1 MCCARDLRELFIRL
15 RVLVSEIHLPHC
27 IRIFVQIVSECLL
40 FIHLFHPIA
49 NTKPRP
55 SIAPGPP
62 DGLQRKLSDKKS
74 ERFFVS
80 HVSRALLKFNR
91 MLTEA
96 PELDP
101 FRESVHKAGC
111 KVSSD
116 WANGACLFV
125 PLPNEKAE
133 EADWMLDEKHVVI
146 RSENMPT
153 LAEALRLFLKKLM
166 PIARRPTLLPSF
178 LQLAFL
184 WHSFSKFS
192 FSFRLAFPQSAFLQR
207 FLG

>member
-1 MCCARDLRELFIRL
+1 MLTFYSPLSPNCKYFFN
-15 RVLVSEIHLPHC
+15 VVVGFKFS
-27 IRIFVQIVSECLL
+27 
-40 FIHLFHPIA
+40 
-49 NTKPRP
+49 RP

-80 HVSRALLKFNR
+80 HVWRALLKFNR

-116 WANGACLFV
+116 WANGAFLFV
-125 PLPNEKAE
+125 PLPKEKAE

-153 LAEALRLFLKKLM
+153 LAEALRLLLKKLK
-166 PIARRPTLLPSF
+166 PRLQQVDAASKATDLASIVPSACF
-178 LQLAFL
+178 SLAFL
-184 WHSFSKFS
+184 
-192 FSFRLAFPQSAFLQR
+192 
-207 FLG
+207 

>member
-27 IRIFVQIVSECLL
+27 IRIFVQIVSEYLL

-74 ERFFVS
+74 ERFFVL

-96 PELDP
+96 PELEP
-101 FRESVHKAGC
+101 FRESVHKAGR

-125 PLPNEKAE
+125 PLPNE
-133 EADWMLDEKHVVI
+133 MLDEKRVFI

-166 PIARRPTLLPSF
+166 PIARRPILLPSF

-192 FSFRLAFPQSAFLQR
+192 FSFRLAFLQSAFLQR